1 MQIPATWGQR
11 RPKFTKKN
19 ISSRASFS
27 PKNEEKFF
35 IGCYVYLDLF
45 FYAGAAYHLLNG
57 DVGADGRSE
66 DGGENPS
73 VGLERERKARHR
85 PLTSREKREFEICFP
100 TELLYWNMVFDSFLV

>member
-1 MQIPATWGQR
+1 MEVDNIALCRCRLHGGNAGLNLQ
-11 RPKFTKKN
+11 KN

-27 PKNEEKFF
+27 PKNEAKIFL
-35 IGCYVYLDLF
+35 GYYVYLDLF

-73 VGLERERKARHR
+73 VGRERERKRLSSTR
-85 PLTSREKREFEICFP
+85 GE
-100 TELLYWNMVFDSFLV
+100 SF